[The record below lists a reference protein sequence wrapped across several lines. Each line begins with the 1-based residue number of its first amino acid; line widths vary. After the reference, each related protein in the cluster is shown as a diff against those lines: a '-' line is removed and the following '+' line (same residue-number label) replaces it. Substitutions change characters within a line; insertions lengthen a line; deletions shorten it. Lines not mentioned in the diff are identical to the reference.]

1 MTRPIAIAPIT
12 TPELSPPETV
22 SVAARTGYSHVGL
35 RLLPSMPGGFCW
47 PLATDA
53 GLLTETLDRMQDT
66 GIAVLDID
74 IIRLGPDCE
83 PDSYERFFETGAEL
97 GARAVLLVGDD
108 PEFERLAENFA
119 ALCDLAD
126 PFDLTIDLEFMP
138 WTAVPDLAAALR
150 VLTAADR
157 LNAGIVVDAL
167 HVDRSGTPI
176 PDLSRIDRRWLHYWQ
191 ICDAPAERPKSTAEM
206 IHAARSERLFPGE
219 GGLDLARISSALPA
233 DLPVSVEVPR
243 DTLTRT
249 VGAEE
254 RARRALEA
262 TLRVLDSAN
271 R

>member
-22 SVAARTGYSHVGL
+22 AVAARTGYSHVGL
-35 RLLPSMPGGFCW
+35 RLMPSMPGGFSW

-53 GLLTETLDRMQDT
+53 GLLTRTLDRMQET
-66 GIAVLDID
+66 GVAVLDID

-83 PDSYERFFETGAEL
+83 PDSYERLFETGAEL
-97 GARAVLLVGDD
+97 GARAVLLAGDD

-119 ALCDLAD
+119 ALCDLAA
-126 PFDLTIDLEFMP
+126 PFDLSIDLEFMP
-138 WTAVPDLAAALR
+138 WTAVPNLASALR

-176 PDLSRIDRRWLHYWQ
+176 PDLAGIDRRWLHYWQ
-191 ICDAPAERPKSTAEM
+191 ICDAPAEPPSSMQEM

-219 GGLDLARISSALPA
+219 GGLDLLAMMKALPPE
-233 DLPVSVEVPR
+233 LPVSVEVPR
-243 DTLTRT
+243 DSLGRT
-249 VGAEE
+249 VGPEE
-254 RARRALEA
+254 RARRALDA
-262 TLRVLDSAN
+262 TKRVLGTAAA
-271 R
+271 